1 MDPTKTTYAAITDY
15 NFRTSQGTPVSDE
28 QDAVQKALAAHGIS
42 FQIYEV
48 ASVSVGGKEL
58 KGDPEN
64 FTPRCW
70 VGIDR
75 VYTRDEVIKS
85 MEDDMATA
93 DGFMKGAIKSVIGN
107 YKQMSPDSVHITG
120 LERQGEFIEIGK
132 GEKVFDR
139 SGQQLWPKPAPS
151 VAVENVF
158 KPMKKIHLKP

>member
-15 NFRTSQGTPVSDE
+15 NFRTSQGTPVTDE
-28 QDAVQKALAAHGIS
+28 QDAVQKTLAAHGIS

-48 ASVSVGGKEL
+48 ASVNVGGKEL

-75 VYTRDEVIKS
+75 LYTRDEVIKS
-85 MEDDMATA
+85 MEDDMARA
-93 DGFMKGAIKSVIGN
+93 DQFMKGAIKSVIGE
-107 YKQMSPDSVHITG
+107 YKKMSPDSVHITG

-132 GEKVFDR
+132 DQKVFDR
-139 SGQQLWPKPAPS
+139 TGQQIWPKAGPT
-151 VAVENVF
+151 VAVANTF
-158 KPMKKIHLKP
+158 TTMKKIHLKP